1 MNISL
6 SHLEQA
12 LDDQLERLVQHQQ
25 RRVYLQAQALVPN
38 ITEED
43 LLQPHQFPV
52 LRTQPEWNYEDGVL
66 AGMRAAQ
73 MALRAWL
80 RSQQEPTP

>member
-1 MNISL
+1 MNASL
-6 SHLEQA
+6 LHIEQT
-12 LDDQLERLVQHQQ
+12 LNEQLERLVQHQQ
-25 RRVYLQAQALVPN
+25 QRVYLQAKALVPN
-38 ITEED
+38 LTEED
-43 LLQPHQFPV
+43 LLQPHQFPC
-52 LRTQPEWNYEDGVL
+52 LRDHPGWNYEDGVL